1 LPKQPQ
7 RRGPLTKERVLQV
20 AIKLA
25 DQRGV
30 AALTMRNLAERLGVE
45 AMSLYHHF
53 AGKDAILD
61 GLVDA
66 VFAEIEVPSGVDWQ
80 TAMRR
85 RAHAA
90 RAALLRHRW
99 ALGFMES
106 RKHLGPNMLG
116 HHDAVLGCL
125 RRSGFSV
132 EQAAHAFSLLDSYTY
147 GFLLQELNLAFDNT
161 QDLQAKADEV
171 LEHEFASLYP
181 HFHELVVT
189 HALQPGHTYAKEFAF
204 GLELVLTCLEKL
216 REQA

>member
-1 LPKQPQ
+1 MPKKSE
-7 RRGPLTKERVLQV
+7 RRGPLTKERVLQA

-66 VFAEIEVPSGVDWQ
+66 VFAEIEVPSGLDWQ

-90 RAALLRHRW
+90 RNALLRHRW
-99 ALGFMES
+99 ALGLMES
-106 RKHLGPNMLG
+106 RRNPGPNTLR

-125 RRSGFSV
+125 RRDGFSV
-132 EQAAHAFSLLDSYTY
+132 AQAAHAFSLLDSYTY
-147 GFLLQELNLAFDNT
+147 GFLLQELNLPFENT
-161 QDLQAKADEV
+161 TQLQDLADEM
-171 LEHEFASLYP
+171 LKHDIASLYP
-181 HFHELVVT
+181 HFHELVVE
-189 HALQPGHTYAKEFAF
+189 HALKPGYSYAKEFDF
-204 GLELVLTCLEKL
+204 GLELVLAGLEEL
-216 REQA
+216 RGQP